1 MISQTDIDD
10 WTDQDYIQ
18 VVETMPQEDLK
29 VQWKEEDGEI
39 VLDLQKV
46 FVAYGRA
53 LHSRINM
60 SLKG

>member
-10 WTDQDYIQ
+10 WKDSDYIQ
-18 VVETMPQEDLK
+18 VIENMPQEDLK
-29 VQWKEEDGEI
+29 AHWKEEDGEI
-39 VLDLQKV
+39 VLDLQKI

-53 LHSRINM
+53 LHSRIKN